1 MRDRP
6 APAWQQEAYL
16 RLTAGETPSDGD
28 IRDIAERL
36 AAGEAWQTPQA
47 PRVSGTSTPSQNEPI
62 VINEIK
68 IIDNV
73 NALIADQ
80 TLTFAPT
87 GLTIVYGDNGSGKSG
102 YARLLKHAAKARVSE
117 EILGNVRTERH
128 DSPSK
133 ADICATVAG
142 QPLRFEWNNSPS
154 ALARVHYYDSQCGQD
169 YLVRRSPVEYR
180 PPDLRW
186 LEALV
191 DVCRRVGDEL
201 NILSEEAKRDQVSLP
216 SLTFGRPAQEF
227 LNKLSADTP
236 LEEIDQWSQFS
247 ETQEAAIEHLR
258 RRIAQ
263 LEGEE
268 PAQRKQQHEERVAA
282 CNFIISHLK
291 ELEQQFDR
299 RQLTRLAERQAEIT
313 TRKEAA
319 KLALAGTI
327 DSSSLNG
334 VGSDTWLALWRA
346 AREYSEQHAYPR
358 LHYPNIAHGARC
370 VLCQQY
376 LDDEA
381 QARMRSFDGAVAHS
395 LIDAAAKNEAELA
408 DELEQVKRTEI
419 RPTSVTEAIGKIQTL
434 NPSLAIEINSQLKMF
449 EEVKKVTVEKGFSA
463 GAIGEFQDSTE
474 RLRQTLR
481 EMAHSESFSA
491 TAINTLNPQSVIGDL
506 QRGLA
511 DLQDRRVLRDYK
523 DQILRE
529 KERLLRV
536 QYIKNGTSEANTRV
550 LTRKI
555 TELVRQH
562 VTDEMRAHFSSLAED
577 FGVLVKLVETGGER
591 GQLMT
596 DIHLADTLGQY
607 ADKKET
613 VLSEGEAHIISLAR
627 FFTDAHFDIS
637 RSPLILDDPVSS
649 LDQSNRQYVARYI
662 LAFASVRQ
670 VIVFTHDRAFVR
682 DLVEMKDRDMAMPA
696 ERWIGR
702 TLHGEPGVTEE
713 AHPWNVKS
721 VEMRL
726 KDLQGILDVLQ
737 NSDSTL
743 LPSEQEREFVDWAG
757 KLSETLERSLRV
769 DLVGTVVSSETTEV
783 QPNMLRIFRGFSE
796 KLEEEY
802 QTLYHLVSYWARRHD
817 VAPERGPMTPEL
829 ADLKEAL
836 SRARKWR
843 KDVKKL
849 REEPTWKKLRTT

>member
-1 MRDRP
+1 M
-6 APAWQQEAYL
+6 
-16 RLTAGETPSDGD
+16 
-28 IRDIAERL
+28 
-36 AAGEAWQTPQA
+36 
-47 PRVSGTSTPSQNEPI
+47 
-62 VINEIK
+62 
-68 IIDNV
+68 
-73 NALIADQ
+73 NALLADQ

-102 YARLLKHAAKARVSE
+102 YARLLKHATKARVSE

-128 DSPSK
+128 DSPPK
-133 ADICATVAG
+133 AGICATVAG
-142 QPLRFEWNNSPS
+142 KQLRFEWDNSPS
-154 ALARVHYYDSQCGQD
+154 ALARVHYYDSQCGQN

-201 NILSEEAKRDQVSLP
+201 KTLSEEAKRDQVSLP
-216 SLTFGRPAQEF
+216 GLTPEGPAREF
-227 LNKLSADTP
+227 LNELSADTP
-236 LEEIDQWSQFS
+236 LEEIDQQSYLS
-247 ETQEAAIEHLR
+247 EAQEAAIAYLPG
-258 RRIAQ
+258 RIAQ
-263 LEGEE
+263 LESEE
-268 PAQRKQQHEERVAA
+268 PAQRKRQHEDRAAA
-282 CNFIISHLK
+282 CNSIIAHLEK
-291 ELEQQFDR
+291 LEQQFDR
-299 RQLTRLAERQAEIT
+299 RRLAVLAERQIAIT
-313 TRKEAA
+313 NRKEAA
-319 KLALAGTI
+319 KLALAATI

-334 VGSDTWLALWRA
+334 VGSDTWLALWQA

-381 QARMRSFDGAVAHS
+381 QARMRSFDGAVAHY
-395 LIDAAAKNEAELA
+395 LIDAAAKDEAELVN
-408 DELEQVKRTEI
+408 ELEQVERTEI

-434 NPSLAIEINSQLKMF
+434 DPSLVTEINSQVKMF
-449 EEVKKVTVEKGFSA
+449 EEVKKATIEEGPSVSA
-463 GAIGEFQDSTE
+463 TGEFQDSTE
-474 RLRQTLR
+474 RFRQALR
-481 EMAHSESFSA
+481 EIARSESFSA
-491 TAINTLNPQSVIGDL
+491 TAINTLNSQFVIVAL
-506 QRGLA
+506 RRGFAELR
-511 DLQDRRVLRDYK
+511 DRRVLRDYN
-523 DQILRE
+523 DQLLRE
-529 KERLLRV
+529 RERLIQVR
-536 QYIKNGTSEANTRV
+536 YIKNGISEANTGA

-555 TELVRQH
+555 AELVRQH
-562 VTDEMRAHFSSLAED
+562 VTDGMQAYFSRLAED

-596 DIHLADTLGQY
+596 DIHLVGTLKQY
-607 ADKKET
+607 ANAKES
-613 VLSEGEAHIISLAR
+613 VLSEGEAHVISLAR
-627 FFTDAHFDIS
+627 FFTDAHFDIY
-637 RSPLILDDPVSS
+637 RSPLILDDPASS
-649 LDQSNRQYVARYI
+649 LDQSNRRYIARYI
-662 LAFASVRQ
+662 LEFASARQ
-670 VIVFTHDRAFVR
+670 VIIFTHDRAFVR

-757 KLSETLERSLRV
+757 KLSETLERILRV
-769 DLVGTVVSSETTEV
+769 DLVGTVVNSETTEV

-829 ADLKEAL
+829 ADLQEAL

-849 REEPTWKKLRTT
+849 QNEPTWKKLRTT